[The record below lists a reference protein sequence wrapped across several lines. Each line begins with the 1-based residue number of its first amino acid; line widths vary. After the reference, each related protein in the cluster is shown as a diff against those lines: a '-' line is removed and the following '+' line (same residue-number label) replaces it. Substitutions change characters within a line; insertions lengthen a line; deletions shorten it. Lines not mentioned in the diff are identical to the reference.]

1 MSRIDENLSTTVDLF
16 AKATIPTRHGDFQV
30 RVFVDRQGK
39 EHLAVTQGELALG
52 ESVLTRIHSECL
64 TGEVLGSLKCDCREQ
79 LDESLARVADVG
91 RGVVVYLR
99 QEGRG
104 IGLGNK
110 IRAYALQERG
120 ADTVEANRMLG
131 YADDLRDYG
140 VAADILRALGVK
152 SVLLMTNNPLKVS
165 GLEKEGIVV
174 VHREPLVVRS
184 NVHNEAYLATK
195 ASRMGH
201 EFDK

>member
-1 MSRIDENLSTTVDLF
+1 MSRIHEDPGTTVDLF
-16 AKATIPTRHGDFQV
+16 AKASIPTKYGTFQL

-39 EHLAVTQGELALG
+39 EHLAVTQGELAGG
-52 ESVLTRIHSECL
+52 ESVLARIHSECL

-79 LDESLARVADVG
+79 LDEALARVADVG

-140 VAADILRALGVK
+140 VAADIFRALGVK
-152 SVLLMTNNPLKVS
+152 SVLLMTNNPLKVD
-165 GLEKEGIVV
+165 GLEKEGVKV
-174 VHREPLVVRS
+174 VHREPLVVRP
-184 NVHNEAYLATK
+184 NAHNEGYLATK
-195 ASRMGH
+195 ARRMGH
-201 EFDK
+201 EFD

>member
-1 MSRIDENLSTTVDLF
+1 MSRIHEDPSKAVDLF
-16 AKATIPTRHGDFQV
+16 AKATIPTKYGAFQV

-39 EHLAVTQGELALG
+39 EHLAVTQGELAGG
-52 ESVLTRIHSECL
+52 ESVLTRVHSECL

-79 LDESLARVADVG
+79 LDEALARVADVG

-152 SVLLMTNNPLKVS
+152 SVILLTNNPLKVE
-165 GLEKEGIVV
+165 GLEKEGVAV
-174 VHREPLVVRS
+174 ARREPLVVS
-184 NVHNEAYLATK
+184 PNAHNEGYLATK

-201 EFDK
+201 EFD